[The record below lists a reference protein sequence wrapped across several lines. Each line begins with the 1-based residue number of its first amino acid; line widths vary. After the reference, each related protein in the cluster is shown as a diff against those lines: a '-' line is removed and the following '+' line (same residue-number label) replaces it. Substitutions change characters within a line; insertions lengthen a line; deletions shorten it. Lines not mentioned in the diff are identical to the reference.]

1 MSPRGTAS
9 AGRYAVTASH
19 RPGII
24 PLKPLGVGDVVD
36 ASTKH
41 VRRNPGPVL
50 GLSALV
56 NAAAIV
62 PAVLLGIGVL
72 TGAWYQRS
80 GASTVVNAQGA
91 AALLQ
96 VAGTAFAT
104 FALTGVLAPTVAEA
118 VLGRRID
125 FAEARRAVRP
135 RLLPVLGAAVV
146 GCAVLTVPWAV
157 LVGGVALASLGSVPL
172 VIVVTLGLGAAA
184 IGTVAWLLPKVL
196 LAPAAAALE
205 RLGTRAAVRR
215 AWGLSRGRYW
225 SILGVTLLAGALS
238 LLLFLVLQVPVSVLA
253 RLLVDLLGLPFSL
266 RPGADQLATAL
277 ATLTS
282 AILVTPFLA
291 TTVILQYVDARM
303 RKEGLDLVLL
313 RSTTTRAG
321 AGR

>member
-24 PLKPLGVGDVVD
+24 PLKPLGVGDVFD

-96 VAGTAFAT
+96 GAGTAFAT

-157 LVGGVALASLGSVPL
+157 LVGGVALAAMGSVPL

-184 IGTVAWLLPKVL
+184 TGTVAWLLPKVL

-205 RLGTRAAVRR
+205 RLGTRSAVRR

-238 LLLFLVLQVPVSVLA
+238 LLLFLVLQVPVSLLA

-313 RSTTTRAG
+313 RSTTARTG